1 MDFKIKKYKEVS
13 WPKDRGIAL
22 PIKRKDGKSDFLTI
36 EMREIIRPPKAG
48 EATWKVDNVIYI
60 NNRFMGACLKIM
72 KDEKG
77 NIWESPFRMCL

>member
-1 MDFKIKKYKEVS
+1 MDIKIKKYKEVS

-22 PIKRKDGKSDFLTI
+22 PITRKDGKSDFLTI
-36 EMREIIRPPKAG
+36 EM
-48 EATWKVDNVIYI
+48 VDNVIYI

-72 KDEKG
+72 KDEEG

>member
-1 MDFKIKKYKEVS
+1 MDIQTSFKIKKYKEVK

-36 EMREIIRPPKAG
+36 EM
-48 EATWKVDNVIYI
+48 VDYDKMTDAENVIYI
-60 NNRFMGACLKIM
+60 NNRFMGACLKIL

>member
-1 MDFKIKKYKEVS
+1 MDIQTSFKIKKYKELK

-36 EMREIIRPPKAG
+36 EM
-48 EATWKVDNVIYI
+48 VDNVIYI

>member
-1 MDFKIKKYKEVS
+1 MDIQTSFKIKKYKEVS

-36 EMREIIRPPKAG
+36 EM
-48 EATWKVDNVIYI
+48 VDNVIYI
-60 NNRFMGACLKIM
+60 NNRFMGACLEIM

-77 NIWESPFRMCL
+77 NIWESPFRMCLK

>member
-36 EMREIIRPPKAG
+36 EM
-48 EATWKVDNVIYI
+48 VDNVIYI

>member
-1 MDFKIKKYKEVS
+1 MDIQTSFKIKKYKEVS

-36 EMREIIRPPKAG
+36 EM
-48 EATWKVDNVIYI
+48 VDNVIYI